1 MTRLRIA
8 PTVPAISS
16 VCGMKRIDTFGRVA
30 LVDYI
35 LIHEKLRFS
44 EIGLRRDTRIDF
56 APIPCCGRKGGID
69 SLLARIN
76 SLLVCV
82 GNLLANYWIR
92 RCFRDGFSQKPAD
105 SAKFPAFF
113 PATRESGAPG
123 DRESDCARKAKSSP
137 AVEGGNR
144 VRAAREAA
152 DFSFQLIPDGKTAA
166 ARSASGNLTFA
177 SHVRSDSCAS
187 RARWP
192 ACRPA
197 ADNSP
202 RARRP

>member
-92 RCFRDGFSQKPAD
+92 RCFRDGFSQKPVE
-105 SAKFPAFF
+105 SPKFPAFF
-113 PATRESGAPG
+113 SAARECITSE
-123 DRESDCARKAKSSP
+123 DRESIRDEPLKEPTVRGTRHVRKTRNIFAAAGIQEATTLQGSP
-137 AVEGGNR
+137 APRRFRRLAGLR
-144 VRAAREAA
+144 P
-152 DFSFQLIPDGKTAA
+152 SIL
-166 ARSASGNLTFA
+166 S
-177 SHVRSDSCAS
+177 S
-187 RARWP
+187 RA
-192 ACRPA
+192 
-197 ADNSP
+197 
-202 RARRP
+202 